1 MKSKPTRTI
10 RGGEKVSLQ
19 QLEVLKGMDHEKKT
33 GIVDL
38 ISKKHNRAFNFVKYP
53 LSDRLRNFVIN
64 YIAMG
69 SQRDAALAAG
79 YSYSVAVKTAGKL
92 WDRKGVSEYYN
103 WCLNKIY
110 QDSVAEPLEVMKFL
124 TDAMRGNISEEVVV
138 EGQGLEGYKI
148 VNKKIGA
155 KDRMKAAE
163 LMARRYRLLDS
174 DVKNNIIPI
183 VFIGESDV
191 AD

>member
-10 RGGEKVSLQ
+10 IGGEKMSSQ
-19 QLEVLKGMDHEKKT
+19 QLELLKDLDHDKRT
-33 GIVDL
+33 GIVNL
-38 ISKKHNRAFNFVKYP
+38 INKKHNRPFNFNKFP
-53 LSDRLRNFVIN
+53 LTERLKSFVIN

-79 YSYSVAVKTAGKL
+79 YSYSVATKTAGRL
-92 WDRKGVSEYYN
+92 WDKKGVSEYYN
-103 WCLNKIY
+103 WCLNKIH
-110 QDSVAEPLEVMKFL
+110 QDNVAEPLEVMKFL